1 MGRSA
6 FDCKKIIKY
15 CSIILYA
22 THYCMYVFPRLIVA
36 LVVHGREFLGT
47 VMCFLS
53 DSFFIFPMSFVAY
66 IHRCPQGVGIAFSEV
81 VLSIQLSQTD
91 RVGRV
96 QYTG

>member
-1 MGRSA
+1 MSRATERSKRGKNV
-6 FDCKKIIKY
+6 D
-15 CSIILYA
+15 
-22 THYCMYVFPRLIVA
+22 H
-36 LVVHGREFLGT
+36 HGREFLGT